1 MPSRSS
7 SLLPRS
13 DVPLPPGLTLRAPEP
28 ADAETVARLSNAETL
43 RAVGLADTSVEELL
57 ATWSEPHEAEGPR
70 GAVVVAADGAVIAS
84 ITVRVDLVE
93 HEVFGYAVMPLAP
106 PPGLAEALLEE
117 IERRAAWWHDRAGG
131 VGVLRLGALDAPCP
145 WAAVLEATGYEIV
158 RRFLLMRAPLAEPVE
173 APRWPDGIELRPF
186 DRDRHARVVHAT
198 LTEAFADHFGPPL
211 DPFDTWFHLMFVQ
224 PMLAI
229 RDDLVLVAWDEDEVA
244 GVLTAAERAEEAPD
258 GGYVAEL
265 GVRRA
270 YRGRGLGRALL
281 LEAFARLRALGRAEA
296 VLHVDADS
304 ETNATGLYRGVG
316 MREQRMYA
324 QWQRLAGG

>member
-1 MPSRSS
+1 
-7 SLLPRS
+7 
-13 DVPLPPGLTLRAPEP
+13 VPLPGLTLRAPEP
-28 ADAETVARLSNAETL
+28 GDAEAVARLSNAETL

-57 ATWSEPHEAEGPR
+57 ATWSEPHEVEGPR
-70 GAVVVAADGAVIAS
+70 DAVIVAADGTVVAS

-93 HEVFGYAVMPLAP
+93 HEVFGYAVMPLEP
-106 PPGLAEALLEE
+106 PPGLGEALLEE
-117 IERRAAWWHDRAGG
+117 IERRAAWWHERAG
-131 VGVLRLGALDAPCP
+131 VAGVLRLGGLDAPGP
-145 WAAVLEATGYEIV
+145 WATVLEASGYEIV
-158 RRFLLMRAPLAEPVE
+158 RRFLLMRVPLAEPVD

-186 DRDRHARVVHAT
+186 DRDLHARAVHAA
-198 LTEAFADHFGPPL
+198 LAEAFADHFGPPF
-211 DPFDTWFHLMFVQ
+211 DPFDTWYHLVFVK
-224 PMLAI
+224 PMLAY
-229 RDDLVLVAWDEDEVA
+229 RDDLLLIAWDGDEVA
-244 GVLTAAERAEEAPD
+244 GVLTAAERVEEAPD

-296 VLHVDADS
+296 VLHVDQDS

-324 QWQRLAGG
+324 SWQRRAGG